1 MVTNKIKANNCYLG
15 PISDILFRKWFL
27 LSKVPS
33 PRTTTP
39 KELVSPTN
47 QECQVAQQQQ
57 VSHEPVTREQF
68 LKERRLAR
76 STTTSPLPARQ
87 SHQLKTCIEPPTPKD
102 KLSPKLLPH
111 H

>member
-1 MVTNKIKANNCYLG
+1 MAAVNMVTNKIKANNCYLG

-47 QECQVAQQQQ
+47 QECQVAQQQ
-57 VSHEPVTREQF
+57 
-68 LKERRLAR
+68 
-76 STTTSPLPARQ
+76 
-87 SHQLKTCIEPPTPKD
+87 
-102 KLSPKLLPH
+102 
-111 H
+111 